1 MSACALVVDEKRERE
16 RVVRVAFGLGFDKKE
31 CKINGRSWVC
41 AALMFME

>member
-1 MSACALVVDEKRERE
+1 MSACALVVDEKRE

-41 AALMFME
+41 AALEFME